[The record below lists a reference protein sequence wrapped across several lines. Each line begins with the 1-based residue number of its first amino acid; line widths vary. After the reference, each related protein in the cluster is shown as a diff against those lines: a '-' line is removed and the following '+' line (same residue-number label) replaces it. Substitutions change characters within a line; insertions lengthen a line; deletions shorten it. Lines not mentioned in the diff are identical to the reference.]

1 MFLRNRWYVAAQSSE
16 LEDRPLGR
24 AILGEP
30 VVLFRD
36 SDGTAAALEDR
47 CVHRQAPL
55 SLGEVVGDTL
65 QCGYHGLCFDRS
77 GACVRVPSQKAIPPG
92 ARVRS
97 YPVTERHG
105 LIFLWMGDAA
115 KAAARA
121 PYEFPWQENESWRVM
136 HAKFHA
142 LFDYRLLID
151 NLMDVTHLPFA
162 HKTTIGT
169 AAVAEDAVS
178 KTERDG
184 DRVRVSRWME
194 NIDQAPAHVE
204 ITGYAGKVD
213 RWQVME
219 FTPPGFIW
227 LQVGSA
233 VTGAGGREARGKD
246 MLLDRHSVHIQ
257 TPETESSSH
266 YFWTTAHKAGSLTAA
281 QEQMLYDRTVQAFN
295 EDLVILE
302 GQFQRLD
309 PEIPTVDIS
318 ADAGALEV
326 RRLMARLIE
335 DEAKSGLSVATA
347 VSI

>member
-1 MFLRNRWYVAAQSSE
+1 MLLRNRWYVAAQSSE
-16 LEDRPLGR
+16 LDDRPLGR
-24 AILGEP
+24 MILGEP
-30 VVLFRD
+30 IVLFRGQG
-36 SDGTAAALEDR
+36 GTAAALEDR

-65 QCGYHGLCFDRS
+65 QCGYHGFCFDRS
-77 GACVRVPSQKAIPPG
+77 GACVRVPSQKTIPPG

-97 YPVTERHG
+97 YPVIERHG
-105 LIFLWMGDAA
+105 LIFLWMGEAA
-115 KAAARA
+115 NAAARA

-142 LFDYRLLID
+142 RFDYRLLID

-184 DRVRVSRWME
+184 ERVRVTRWME

-204 ITGYAGKVD
+204 VTGYAGKVD

-233 VTGAGGREARGKD
+233 VTGTGGREAQGKD

-257 TPETESSSH
+257 TPETESATH
-266 YFWTTAHKAGSLTAA
+266 YFWTTAHRAGSLTAA
-281 QEQMLYDRTVQAFN
+281 QERTLYDRTVQAFN
-295 EDLVILE
+295 EDLVVLE

-309 PEIPTVDIS
+309 PERPTVDIT

-326 RRLMARLIE
+326 RRLMTRLIA
-335 DEAKSGLSVATA
+335 DEAASGLSVA
-347 VSI
+347 S